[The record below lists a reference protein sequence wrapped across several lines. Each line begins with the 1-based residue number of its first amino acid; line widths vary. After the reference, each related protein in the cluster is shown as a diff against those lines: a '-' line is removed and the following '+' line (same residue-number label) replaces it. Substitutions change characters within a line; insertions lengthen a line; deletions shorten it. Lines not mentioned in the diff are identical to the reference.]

1 MLFFPLEVFERKTV
15 RAPEPCCVRVLTRSE
30 HPVSRRYITS
40 GALRVLNRLY
50 RAGHTAYLVGGSVRD
65 LFLKRTPKD
74 FDIVTSARPTQVRKL
89 FRNCRLIG
97 RRFRLA
103 HVHFSGGEIVE
114 VATFRCTPEL
124 DQDDLLLRSDNRFG
138 SPEEDA
144 YRRDFTI
151 NGLFYDISD
160 YSVIDYVDG
169 VRDIEKRVVRTIND
183 PWTRFQEDPV
193 RMIRAIKFASKLN
206 FKIESKTWAAM
217 KEVREA
223 IHKSPPPRVQE
234 ELSRLL
240 EEGASGRAI
249 TLLEEC
255 GLLEELE
262 PVLFSYLRDP
272 SSRSEWDPDGGLIFD
287 LLERIDEMVDETNKP
302 SRAMLYSVWLLPHLL
317 AEEFFEASGPDV
329 LIRNVADKSLAAFG
343 ASRKD
348 LERVSQLLLAVR
360 RFHQGS
366 RRSRKSAPK
375 ALLGKSYFSEALKVF
390 EIFLKA
396 TGGDLE
402 QLTWWLE
409 QRENHVKAKKPPAS
423 PKKADSGSG
432 EKRKSR
438 RKRFRKRRS

>member
-1 MLFFPLEVFERKTV
+1 M
-15 RAPEPCCVRVLTRSE
+15 RVLNRSE
-30 HPVSRRYITS
+30 HPVSRRHITS

-183 PWTRFQEDPV
+183 PWTRFKEDPV

-206 FKIESKTWAAM
+206 FKIETKTWKAM
-217 KEVREA
+217 KEVKA
-223 IHKSPPPRVQE
+223 DIHKSPLPRVQE

-240 EEGASGRAI
+240 EEGASCKAL
-249 TLLEEC
+249 TLLDQS

-262 PVLFSYLRDP
+262 PVLHKYLHGRE
-272 SSRSEWDPDGGLIFD
+272 SRSEYDPDGDLLFD
-287 LLERIDEMVDETNKP
+287 LLLKIDERADDHEKP
-302 SRAMLYSVWLLPHLL
+302 PRPLLYCLLLLPHLL
-317 AEEFFEASGPDV
+317 AEDFFDAASPDL
-329 LIRNVADKSLAAFG
+329 LIRSLADTALSAFG

-348 LERVSQLLLAVR
+348 MERVSQLLLAVR

-366 RRSRKSAPK
+366 RKSRRTAPK
-375 ALLGKSYFSEALKVF
+375 VLLGKSYFEEALTVF
-390 EIFLKA
+390 EIFLEA
-396 TGGDLE
+396 TNGDLE
-402 QLTWWLE
+402 QVDWWRD
-409 QRENHVKAKKPPAS
+409 QREAFSS
-423 PKKADSGSG
+423 PKRSVSGGSNLEKSSAAVGDATKA
-432 EKRKSR
+432 R
-438 RKRFRKRRS
+438 RKRFRKRR

>member
-1 MLFFPLEVFERKTV
+1 MWT
-15 RAPEPCCVRVLTRSE
+15 PEPHSVRVLSRSE
-30 HPVSRRYITS
+30 HPVSRRYINS

-217 KEVREA
+217 KESKEA
-223 IHKSPPPRVQE
+223 IHKSPVPRVQE

-240 EEGASGRAI
+240 EEGASCRAVS
-249 TLLEEC
+249 LMKEC
-255 GLLEELE
+255 GLLKTLD
-262 PVLFSYLRDP
+262 PNLAKYLASSKRRSALDKDGDLLFS
-272 SSRSEWDPDGGLIFD
+272 
-287 LLERIDEMVDETNKP
+287 LLNKVDVFVENEGKP
-302 SRAMLYSVWLLPHLL
+302 TRALLFCVWMMPFLL
-317 AEEFFEASGPDV
+317 AQDFFEASSPDV
-329 LIRNVADKSLAAFG
+329 LARRQAEEVLAPFG

-348 LERVSQLLLAVR
+348 LERVAQLSLALR
-360 RFHQGS
+360 RFHQGAKKS
-366 RRSRKSAPK
+366 RRTAPKSLLSKSYFNEALTVYQFFLEATGDELECLEWWKEQKEAFDTSKKAKPVTASPPNRSSDKRRSRK
-375 ALLGKSYFSEALKVF
+375 
-390 EIFLKA
+390 
-396 TGGDLE
+396 
-402 QLTWWLE
+402 
-409 QRENHVKAKKPPAS
+409 R
-423 PKKADSGSG
+423 
-432 EKRKSR
+432 
-438 RKRFRKRRS
+438 RFRKRKK

>member
-1 MLFFPLEVFERKTV
+1 MG
-15 RAPEPCCVRVLTRSE
+15 APEPPSVRVLSRSE
-30 HPVSRRYITS
+30 HPVSRRQINS

-114 VATFRCTPEL
+114 VATFRCQPEAEQ
-124 DQDDLLLRSDNRFG
+124 DQDDLLLRTDNRFG

-151 NGLFYDISD
+151 NALFYDISD

-169 VRDIEKRVVRTIND
+169 VRDIERRVIRTIND

-193 RMIRAIKFASKLN
+193 RMIRAVKFASKLN

-217 KEVREA
+217 KESAAA
-223 IHKSPPPRVQE
+223 IQKSPPPRVQE

-240 EEGASGRAI
+240 EEGASCRAFQ
-249 TLLEEC
+249 LLEES
-255 GLLEELE
+255 GILSVLD
-262 PVLFSYLRDP
+262 PVATSYLNEP
-272 SSRSEWDPDGGLIFD
+272 QKRSELDSDGNLLFD
-287 LLERIDEMVDETNKP
+287 LLHRVDRFVENSGKP
-302 SRAMLYSVWLLPHLL
+302 TRALLFTAWLLPFL
-317 AEEFFEASGPDV
+317 ASKGFFEASGPDI
-329 LIRNVADKSLAAFG
+329 LARKLADEALAAFG

-348 LERVSQLLLAVR
+348 MERVAQLSLAIR
-360 RFHQGS
+360 RFHQGTKKGK
-366 RRSRKSAPK
+366 KSAPK
-375 ALLGKSYFSEALKVF
+375 ALLNKSYFHEALTVYQ
-390 EIFLKA
+390 FLLEA
-396 TGGDLE
+396 TDGDLT
-402 QLTWWLE
+402 LVDWWRE
-409 QRENHVKAKKPPAS
+409 QRDQMSSTKKGKPTNGSPAER
-423 PKKADSGSG
+423 SG
-432 EKRKSR
+432 ESR
-438 RKRFRKRRS
+438 GNRRRRFRKRQ

>member
-1 MLFFPLEVFERKTV
+1 
-15 RAPEPCCVRVLTRSE
+15 
-30 HPVSRRYITS
+30 
-40 GALRVLNRLY
+40 VLNRLY

-160 YSVIDYVDG
+160 YSVIDYTDG
-169 VRDIEKRVVRTIND
+169 VRDIKKRVVRTIND

-193 RMIRAIKFASKLN
+193 RMIRAVKFASKLN
-206 FKIESKTWAAM
+206 FRIENKTWAAM
-217 KEVREA
+217 KESKEA

-234 ELSRLL
+234 ELARLL
-240 EEGASGRAI
+240 EEGASCRAMG
-249 TLLEEC
+249 LMEES
-255 GLLEELE
+255 GLLATLD
-262 PVLFSYLRDP
+262 PNSAKYLKN
-272 SSRSEWDPDGGLIFD
+272 SKLRSDLDKDGHLLFD
-287 LLERIDEMVDETNKP
+287 LLAKVDDFVENKGKP
-302 SRAMLYSVWLLPHLL
+302 TRALLFCVWMLPFLL
-317 AEEFFEASGPDV
+317 AKDFFEASSPDV
-329 LIRNVADKSLAAFG
+329 LARRLAEEVLAPFG

-348 LERVSQLLLAVR
+348 MERVAQLSLALR
-360 RFHQGS
+360 RFHQGARRS
-366 RRSRKSAPK
+366 RRSAPK
-375 ALLGKSYFSEALKVF
+375 SLLGKSYFGESLTVYQFFLEA
-390 EIFLKA
+390 
-396 TGGDLE
+396 TDGDLDLLDWWEE
-402 QLTWWLE
+402 QKE
-409 QRENHVKAKKPPAS
+409 SFDASKKAKPVTSS
-423 PKKADSGSG
+423 PSPRTKD
-432 EKRKSR
+432 KRRSR
-438 RKRFRKRRS
+438 RRRFRKRK